1 MEKLNIT
8 DTLDKRAILE
18 NRMLKLLRKYPY
30 NIIQNHINQIGKQIK
45 DLDNKYHIWDAKTF
59 QEQKSSMNIEKST

>member
-8 DTLDKRAILE
+8 DTLNKRAILE

-45 DLDNKYHIWDAKTF
+45 DLDNKYHIWDTKTF